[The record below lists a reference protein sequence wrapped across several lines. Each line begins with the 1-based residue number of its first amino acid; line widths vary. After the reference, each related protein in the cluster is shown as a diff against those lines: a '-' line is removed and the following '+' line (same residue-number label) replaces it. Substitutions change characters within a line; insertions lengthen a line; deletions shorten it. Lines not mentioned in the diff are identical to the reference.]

1 MKTFLEE
8 YGFVIL
14 IAIVIILLIVIA
26 TPIGNTIKASILGL
40 TDSFGS
46 KTVAKIDK
54 TSKEVNTT
62 LKGSELAIESTS
74 ETDKYIAILRGY
86 QGGKEVSVAS
96 VGDKLTCTD
105 SMSNVATFAGA
116 TGAAET
122 TSGIAKFIIENGDK
136 LDENTKYY
144 IEIMNIG
151 TGEIF
156 KSDVMM
162 MDYQKL
168 VSSGGSGGTG
178 GSSGSGGSSTIDMSN
193 VSTTLASGDFSTKGN
208 LVTVNGKSYRVLE
221 SSGTQAKLLAM
232 DSHKFS
238 KFNSLNV
245 TTSFGGTTGQ
255 KYAGSVLDNEM
266 TNFYNGLPAELQ
278 NAIVEQNI
286 SQSMYRWTS
295 GTNASANFS
304 AWYAK
309 PFTDATTSGNNYY
322 LTRIAEVNVGARKVF
337 ALDLDD
343 AISYL
348 GANSTAKDVNEM
360 FFGVR
365 NNVPRGVWLRSA
377 ISGYSSRA
385 FYVYGSSGCLSYYD
399 YYDSNGVRPA
409 FVLDLSLLS

>member
-14 IAIVIILLIVIA
+14 IAIVIILLVVMA
-26 TPIGNTIKASILGL
+26 TPIGNTIKASVLGL

-62 LKGSELAIESTS
+62 LNGSELTIESTS
-74 ETDKYIAILRGY
+74 ETDKYVAILRGY

-96 VGDKLTCTD
+96 VGNKLTCTD
-105 SMSNVATFAGA
+105 SMTNTATFTDA
-116 TGAAET
+116 TGNAET
-122 TSGIAKFIIENGDK
+122 TGGIAKFIIENGDK

-156 KSDVMM
+156 KSDIMM

-168 VSSGGSGGTG
+168 VSAG
-178 GSSGSGGSSTIDMSN
+178 GSGGSSTIDMSN

-221 SSGTQAKLLAM
+221 SNGTQAKLLAM
-232 DSHKFS
+232 DSYKSS
-238 KFNSLNV
+238 KFNSSSV
-245 TTSFGGTTGQ
+245 TTSFGGTAGL

-266 TNFYNGLPAELQ
+266 TNFYNSLPTELQ

-286 SQSMYRWTS
+286 SQSMYKWTS
-295 GTNASANFS
+295 GTNASADFS
-304 AWYAK
+304 AWYK
-309 PFTDATTSGNNYY
+309 NPFTDATTSGNNYY
-322 LTRIAEVNVGARKVF
+322 LTRTVEVNVGTRKVF
-337 ALDLDD
+337 ALDVDD
-343 AISYL
+343 VISYL
-348 GANSTAKDVNEM
+348 GSNSTAKDVNEL
-360 FFGVR
+360 FFDVR
-365 NNVPRGVWLRSA
+365 NNVSRNVWLRSA
-377 ISGYSSRA
+377 SSGNNYRA
-385 FYVYGSSGCLSYYD
+385 FYAYGYYGYLSD
-399 YYDSNGVRPA
+399 YYYSNSSEVRPA
-409 FVLDLSLLS
+409 FILDLSLLS